1 MPLFAIVDKAGFQR
15 WLDAGD
21 DAFVDIGF
29 ALLAAGGLDID
40 VDQLLAVDNG
50 DAQFFLLRSIE
61 QHSFH
66 Y

>member
-1 MPLFAIVDKAGFQR
+1 
-15 WLDAGD
+15 
-21 DAFVDIGF
+21 
-29 ALLAAGGLDID
+29 LLAAGGLDID